1 MKRLSTVQPP
11 DCDMA
16 IGCCDREEIASTGV
30 GFLIAAASCRDGS
43 KDIEKYPAET
53 DRDCDPRPKGRPR
66 AGLADYRF

>member
-30 GFLIAAASCRDGS
+30 GFGSTTAA
-43 KDIEKYPAET
+43 PVET
-53 DRDCDPRPKGRPR
+53 ATQ
-66 AGLADYRF
+66 AG